1 MAGSSPFVTKT
12 LDAPSVTESA
22 LLSSPLKQAWMDQEA
37 DARSPRAYET
47 HNNEHENENY
57 LPNDHHHRDT
67 HDNDEYDDQDQEDP
81 ASSPFRYDARDD
93 TIDFQQMREYTG
105 QQRPFA
111 GAGARHQFPI
121 EEEDEPPSSPF
132 RPDPCDDNE
141 EEAIDEPIDSYGL
154 RKVQPMSPGS
164 DKRLAFEDPASSP
177 FRADVREETV
187 DFDRLREIQGSA
199 SPGFDEKEEQNVS
212 SPFRPE
218 VQEKTVDFEK
228 VREVQRESFGK
239 RQSVGKMAQAAPVES
254 GSSLFRQDAKDDTV
268 SSHVSRGLQR
278 ESIGEQP
285 TQSPR
290 GPRNSPFRHDRD
302 DSVGSRKS
310 LIMQRESF
318 GKRMSVG
325 RAIPNAPVEAGGS
338 PLRRASDAKD
348 DSVSSHVSRALQR
361 ESFGK
366 SSQSPIGSRNSSF
379 RHDEKD
385 DTISSQK
392 IRSAPRASLGVEDH
406 RSSTTPRKR
415 SFDQTPQDHDVE
427 SQNSERCKKGMM
439 SRVQAPEIHV
449 DLDEESSVIHNQS
462 FVSAG
467 SATYDRSTIANSM
480 MEDKRNEGM
489 STVLHDD
496 DETGKENQRLGR
508 ADEHSMLGE
517 DDHDPM
523 DDTGLSNFSVLPDMT
538 SFANLRA
545 QSPLK
550 SMRGSVGPSP
560 GPSAEMYRRSLAP
573 STPGTAR
580 RSYRPSAMFDTGS
593 QMGSPTPRRRESRD
607 VRNPG
612 ESSNL
617 LDFTDQMN
625 FFPRQSMQSARYSP
639 ARRSPMRVMRQSTRS
654 PSKMSSLLDFDIPP
668 APTPRSLPSITPR
681 ELESLKSSFMSEISS
696 LKATL
701 SGKEAEVASLKQ
713 AVSDAERRVGEALE
727 EARHEAARKD
737 ELEMEQAEWDR
748 RGKEMETVL
757 TSVRDELEDG
767 ERERDRLN
775 RKVEEGEKAREQLEG
790 RIVELETQLSA
801 ARSSSASASQS
812 SSNAGSRQASQSAEA
827 TAREVQEAV
836 EKVARELHTLY
847 KSKHETKVAA
857 LKKSYEARWEKRL
870 REVERKLAVATQDN
884 DRLRDERDAAQSES
898 VAAANASMIAREN
911 DEHEAEKR
919 VFEAQV
925 KGLQHEMAALKE
937 DSERLRSE
945 LKSERAEKGELVAA
959 VDEWLAMQ
967 QGQSAQTQPQE
978 REREREPSVSSAGH
992 YDEEYQYQSAG
1003 EPVESFN
1010 RSIGRSGPAS
1020 SGARPPAT
1028 NEKRIPRFG
1037 AAPGGHSR
1045 GNSGGKSGIAVFTP
1059 GRGGIMSSIE
1069 RMGRGGV

>member
-1 MAGSSPFVTKT
+1 MAGSSPFLTKT
-12 LDAPSVTESA
+12 LDAPSATGSV
-22 LLSSPLKQAWMDQEA
+22 LPSSPLKQAWVDQEVDA
-37 DARSPRAYET
+37 DARSPSPYET
-47 HNNEHENENY
+47 HENENY
-57 LPNDHHHRDT
+57 FPNDHHIDT
-67 HDNDEYDDQDQEDP
+67 HNNDEYDDQNQDEL

-93 TIDFQQMREYTG
+93 TVDFQKMREYTG
-105 QQRPFA
+105 QRQPFA
-111 GAGARHQFPI
+111 GTSVRHQFPI

-132 RPDPCDDNE
+132 RADTRDENE
-141 EEAIDEPIDSYGL
+141 EEPIDEPIDSYGL
-154 RKVQPMSPGS
+154 REVQPMSPGL
-164 DKRLAFEDPASSP
+164 DKRLAYEDPASSP
-177 FRADVREETV
+177 FRADVRDETV
-187 DFDRLREIQGSA
+187 DFDRLREMQGPA
-199 SPGFDEKEEQNVS
+199 SPGVDEQEEQDVS

-218 VQEKTVDFEK
+218 VQEEAGDFANM
-228 VREVQRESFGK
+228 REVQRESLGK
-239 RQSVGKMAQAAPVES
+239 RQSVGKMAQAAPVEI
-254 GSSLFRQDAKDDTV
+254 GSSPFRPDAKDDTV
-268 SSHVSRGLQR
+268 SSNVSRGLKR
-278 ESIGEQP
+278 ESIGGQS
-285 TQSPR
+285 TQSPG
-290 GPRNSPFRHDRD
+290 GPRSPFRHDRED
-302 DSVGSRKS
+302 IVGSRKS
-310 LIMQRESF
+310 LLMQRESF

-325 RAIPNAPVEAGGS
+325 RAIPNAPVDAGGS

-348 DSVSSHVSRALQR
+348 ETVSSHVSRALQR

-392 IRSAPRASLGVEDH
+392 LRSAPRVSLGVDDH
-406 RSSTTPRKR
+406 RSSTTARKR
-415 SFDQTPQDHDVE
+415 SFDQTPQDHEAD
-427 SQNSERCKKGMM
+427 SQNKERCKKGMT
-439 SRVQAPEIHV
+439 SRVEAPEIHI
-449 DLDEESSVIHNQS
+449 DLEEESSVIHNQS

-496 DETGKENQRLGR
+496 EETGKENQRLER
-508 ADEHSMLGE
+508 ADEHSILGE

-560 GPSAEMYRRSLAP
+560 GPSADVYRRSLAP
-573 STPGTAR
+573 STPGTAG
-580 RSYRPSAMFDTGS
+580 RSYRASAIFDTGS
-593 QMGSPTPRRRESRD
+593 QVGSPTPRRRGSRD
-607 VRNPG
+607 VGNPR

-625 FFPRQSMQSARYSP
+625 FFPRQSMQSSRYSP
-639 ARRSPMRVMRQSTRS
+639 SRRSPMRVMRQSIRS

-767 ERERDRLN
+767 ERERDRLT
-775 RKVEEGEKAREQLEG
+775 RKVDEGEKAKEQLEG

-801 ARSSSASASQS
+801 ARSSASASQS
-812 SSNAGSRQASQSAEA
+812 SSTAGSRQASQSAEA

-884 DRLRDERDAAQSES
+884 DRLRNERDAAQSES
-898 VAAANASMIAREN
+898 MAAANASMIAREN

-967 QGQSAQTQPQE
+967 QGQSAQAQPQE
-978 REREREPSVSSAGH
+978 REREREPSVSSAGN
-992 YDEEYQYQSAG
+992 YEEDYQYQSAG

-1010 RSIGRSGPAS
+1010 RSIGRSGSAS
-1020 SGARPPAT
+1020 SGIRPPPAT